1 MPAKRFEANVRHR
14 PDTAIVALHGQ
25 IDAAAQETLNTAYA
39 EAESKDPSAILLN
52 FADVTYIN
60 STGIALIVGLLAR
73 ARAAKRRML
82 ACGLS
87 DHYVEIFTI
96 TRLADFV
103 HVFPDEQTAFTEA
116 GNLYADFSLDP
127 RHTGRTLVSG

>member
-1 MPAKRFEANVRHR
+1 MPAKQFEATVRHR
-14 PDTAIVALHGQ
+14 PDTAVIALHGQ
-25 IDAAAQETLNTAYA
+25 IDGSAQEALNTAYA
-39 EAESKDPSAILLN
+39 EAESKNPAVILLN
-52 FADVTYIN
+52 FTDVSYIN

-87 DHYVEIFTI
+87 DHYLEIFTI

-103 HVFPDEQTAFTEA
+103 HVFPDEQTALTEA
-116 GNLYADFSLDP
+116 GKS
-127 RHTGRTLVSG
+127 SS